1 MLIRKVAVQRCVS
14 LRRVAEKEAVRCV
27 SAYTRPPLVY
37 VRSRHFDMIRVMMYW

>member
-14 LRRVAEKEAVRCV
+14 LRRVAGIEAVRCV

-37 VRSRHFDMIRVMMYW
+37 VRSRRFDMIRVMMYW